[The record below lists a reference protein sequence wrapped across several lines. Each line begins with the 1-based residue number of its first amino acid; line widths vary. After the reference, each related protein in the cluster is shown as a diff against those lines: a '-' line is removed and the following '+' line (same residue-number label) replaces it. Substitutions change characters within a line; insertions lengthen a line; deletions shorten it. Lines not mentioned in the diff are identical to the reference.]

1 MSDRSGLLR
10 RFPVRV
16 LEGIAPIDRSKVKI
30 DLVAGVTLAAL
41 AIPEVMGYTQI
52 AGMPVITGLYTILF
66 PLALY
71 AILGSSRHLVVGAD
85 SATAAILAAGLA
97 GMAATASDQYV
108 ALAGVV
114 ALMTAGFLIFARIV
128 KLGFLADFLSR
139 TVLIGFLTGVGIQVA
154 AGQVGGMLGVPE
166 GTGRT
171 LQKLWGTLQNIGDTN
186 WETLVVS
193 LCVIALIVSS
203 RFVKLP
209 IPGALIAVVGSIIVS
224 WAVDLAA
231 DGVAVLG
238 PVPGGLPSFA
248 WPQGVSWSEASELVA
263 TAFSI
268 FVVILAQSAAT
279 SRAYAAKYR
288 DRFSEDTDLVGLGG
302 ANIMA
307 GLTGT
312 FVVNGSPTKTQMV
325 DDAGGKSQIAAVM
338 CAVVVA
344 VVLLFLTKPLQYM
357 PQAVLSA
364 VVFVIGIE
372 LVAIGGMRRILRVRP
387 DEFVVAAITAVV
399 VIVVGVKQAILLAI
413 VLSIIDHLRRS
424 YRPKDTLLL
433 RGARAGWTSV
443 PVENGG
449 ELEPGLVVYRFAA
462 SLYYANANQF
472 AEEIRQLATAEPG
485 PAWICLDASAIA
497 DVDYTGGETLKTV
510 HDELA
515 ALGVRLVLV
524 HTSEDVRA
532 QLDRYGVTEQLGQD
546 AYMDSTDQLLEQY
559 GKAPPPRPVAPLQ

>member
-1 MSDRSGLLR
+1 M
-10 RFPVRV
+10 
-16 LEGIAPIDRSKVKI
+16 
-30 DLVAGVTLAAL
+30 
-41 AIPEVMGYTQI
+41 
-52 AGMPVITGLYTILF
+52 
-66 PLALY
+66 
-71 AILGSSRHLVVGAD
+71 
-85 SATAAILAAGLA
+85 
-97 GMAATASDQYV
+97 
-108 ALAGVV
+108 
-114 ALMTAGFLIFARIV
+114 
-128 KLGFLADFLSR
+128 
-139 TVLIGFLTGVGIQVA
+139 
-154 AGQVGGMLGVPE
+154 
-166 GTGRT
+166 
-171 LQKLWGTLQNIGDTN
+171 
-186 WETLVVS
+186 
-193 LCVIALIVSS
+193 
-203 RFVKLP
+203 
-209 IPGALIAVVGSIIVS
+209 
-224 WAVDLAA
+224 
-231 DGVAVLG
+231 
-238 PVPGGLPSFA
+238 PGGLPSFA
-248 WPQGVSWSEASELVA
+248 LPGRSAGARRPSWSA

-325 DDAGGKSQIAAVM
+325 DDAGGKSQIASVM
-338 CAVVVA
+338 CAVIVA

-372 LVAIGGMRRILRVRP
+372 LIAIGGMRRILRVRP

-413 VLSIIDHLRRS
+413 VLSVIDHVRRS
-424 YRPKDTLLL
+424 YRPKDTLLQ

-443 PVENGG
+443 PVESGG

-472 AEEIRQLATAEPG
+472 AEEIQQLAAAEPC
-485 PAWICLDASAIA
+485 PAWICVDASAIA

-515 ALGVRLVLV
+515 ALGVRLLFV

-546 AYMDSTDQLLEQY
+546 AYLDSADQLLEQY
-559 GKAPPPRPVAPLQ
+559 GEAAPPRPPGPSR